1 MNYLIDTD
9 QVIEHLK
16 GKRAIVEQINRY
28 APDGLAISLITY
40 GEIYEGILFGRN
52 PKQHSQGFVNFL
64 KIPVR
69 ILLPNQVIMRRFA
82 QLRGQ
87 LRQTGQIIGDFDIL
101 IAATALHY
109 DLTLMTHNRKHFSRI
124 PMLKLFE

>member
-9 QVIEHLK
+9 VVAEYLK
-16 GKRAIVEQINRY
+16 GIAKTVESLHALTPQT
-28 APDGLAISLITY
+28 LAISLITY
-40 GEIYEGILFGRN
+40 GEIYDGIYHGRN
-52 PKQHSQGFVNFL
+52 PGQHEQVFLHFLQGV
-64 KIPVR
+64 PV
-69 ILLPNQVIMRRFA
+69 LPLNRSVMKRFA

-101 IAATALHY
+101 IASTALHY

>member
-16 GKRAIVEQINRY
+16 GKRAIVEQINHY

-69 ILLPNQVIMRRFA
+69 ILLPSQVIMRRFA

-124 PMLKLFE
+124 PLLKLFE